1 MSESERGSQLL
12 RANPTKQIKI
22 QGDTDERKFLLVAG
36 RVGGE
41 AVPSFLPTP
50 FSLSILVCCKNLG
63 FEGDNTAI

>member
-41 AVPSFLPTP
+41 AVPSFTP
-50 FSLSILVCCKNLG
+50 NTFFTLNFSLLQKSGVRR
-63 FEGDNTAI
+63 